1 MRCSGTTYSR
11 RPGEGERGHHAMGFE
26 SREPPGC
33 DPADR
38 VCPGAF
44 CCCKCGCGSGRVLC
58 PPAAAGAGRVGSWG
72 ARVRVTR
79 RVNPGPRPSSVSTSQ
94 LHAQL
99 TTLIILAIL
108 GLTAWASVLG
118 PAGRSPRSI
127 MTDLDPVLSPLCW
140 WCLGSV
146 RCRNRLF
153 GRWVDRSI
161 VRKAFSVCLRDRSRA
176 FSGRSLD
183 RQLACSFV
191 RLFVRSFDRSI
202 AQLDR
207 SIASTI
213 CSRDRSIDS
222 SLICS
227 IIRSHDRALSSI
239 AQMLFPIERSLEC
252 YLRSIDRLI
261 DRLRSPFALS
271 LDRQPACSLECYLSS
286 IARSPSH

>member
-1 MRCSGTTYSR
+1 MEV
-11 RPGEGERGHHAMGFE
+11 EGARATRSNHPMNEHANHA
-26 SREPPGC
+26 SIREPPGC

-146 RCRNRLF
+146 GCRNRLF
-153 GRWVDRSI
+153 GRWVDR
-161 VRKAFSVCLRDRSRA
+161 
-176 FSGRSLD
+176 
-183 RQLACSFV
+183 
-191 RLFVRSFDRSI
+191 
-202 AQLDR
+202 
-207 SIASTI
+207 
-213 CSRDRSIDS
+213 
-222 SLICS
+222 
-227 IIRSHDRALSSI
+227 
-239 AQMLFPIERSLEC
+239 
-252 YLRSIDRLI
+252 LI
-261 DRLRSPFALS
+261 DRLRSPFARS
-271 LDRQPACSLECYLSS
+271 LDRQLACSLECYLSS